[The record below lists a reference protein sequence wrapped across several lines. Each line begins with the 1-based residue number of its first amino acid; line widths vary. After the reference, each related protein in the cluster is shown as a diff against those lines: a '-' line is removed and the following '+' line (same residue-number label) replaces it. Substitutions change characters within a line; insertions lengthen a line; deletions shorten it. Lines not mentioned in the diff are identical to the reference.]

1 MKSGKIS
8 RPKTKA
14 EIKTPKPSAK
24 PAPTTTTRG
33 TTPGGSVGEQSKR
46 YGSAS
51 TLRKMRI
58 TPVSERRKPE
68 VSEIQDE
75 VEEVEQLVAEGM
87 SGEVVVQIERDL
99 SQPVTAADKWYQKAQ
114 EFVKENGRWPRSS
127 ISGKKAAEYTPE
139 EREECRIGAGVNS
152 AIRYN
157 PDDPVVQAL
166 IELKAQYVKERAT
179 PKTPEE
185 WLAEVQKFVK
195 ENERWPRHDISGKKA
210 ADYTPE
216 EAAERH
222 IRGGVDNAIWNGDP
236 NSDTI
241 QALIKLKEQYLKQTP
256 VAEKWLAEAQKFVEE
271 NGRWPRSAISGK
283 KAADYTPEER
293 EECRIGAGVNNTIKN
308 GDPYNDPIIRALIE
322 LKAQYVK
329 EIATPKT
336 PEEWLAEV
344 QKFVKE
350 NERWP
355 RHDISGKK
363 AADYTPEEAAERHI
377 RGGVDN
383 AIWNEDPNSDTIQAL
398 IELKEQYA
406 TQQTPEEWLREV
418 QKFVEE
424 NERWPRPLTQK
435 KAADLTPE
443 ERAERQIY
451 AGVDGAIKRNP
462 DDPVV
467 QALIELKEQYVKKYA
482 TRQTP

>member
-1 MKSGKIS
+1 MKKISIKKWLTLTLLLGWSFVSANAGIITDGWERSAKSVKGILTHLRMKNPNVSEELLSQIAKKLYQEMKSGKIS

-222 IRGGVDNAIWNGDP
+222 IRGGVDNAIWN
-236 NSDTI
+236 
-241 QALIKLKEQYLKQTP
+241 
-256 VAEKWLAEAQKFVEE
+256 
-271 NGRWPRSAISGK
+271 
-283 KAADYTPEER
+283 
-293 EECRIGAGVNNTIKN
+293 
-308 GDPYNDPIIRALIE
+308 
-322 LKAQYVK
+322 
-329 EIATPKT
+329 
-336 PEEWLAEV
+336 
-344 QKFVKE
+344 
-350 NERWP
+350 
-355 RHDISGKK
+355 
-363 AADYTPEEAAERHI
+363 
-377 RGGVDN
+377 
-383 AIWNEDPNSDTIQAL
+383 EDPNSDTIQAL

-443 ERAERQIY
+443 ESAERRICHGVNNAIKNNPDDPVVQALIELKAQYVKEYATQRTPEEWLREVQNFVKENGRWPRQFSRKKTEDLTPEERAERQIY

>member
-166 IELKAQYVKERAT
+166 IELKAQYVKE
-179 PKTPEE
+179 
-185 WLAEVQKFVK
+185 
-195 ENERWPRHDISGKKA
+195 
-210 ADYTPE
+210 
-216 EAAERH
+216 
-222 IRGGVDNAIWNGDP
+222 
-236 NSDTI
+236 
-241 QALIKLKEQYLKQTP
+241 
-256 VAEKWLAEAQKFVEE
+256 
-271 NGRWPRSAISGK
+271 
-283 KAADYTPEER
+283 
-293 EECRIGAGVNNTIKN
+293 
-308 GDPYNDPIIRALIE
+308 
-322 LKAQYVK
+322 
-329 EIATPKT
+329 
-336 PEEWLAEV
+336 
-344 QKFVKE
+344 
-350 NERWP
+350 
-355 RHDISGKK
+355 
-363 AADYTPEEAAERHI
+363 
-377 RGGVDN
+377 
-383 AIWNEDPNSDTIQAL
+383 
-398 IELKEQYA
+398 YA
-406 TQQTPEEWLREV
+406 TQRTPEEWLREV
-418 QKFVEE
+418 QNFVKE
-424 NERWPRPLTQK
+424 NGRWPRQFSRK
-435 KAADLTPE
+435 KTEDLTPE